1 MAGCALRHDIAA
13 GWNRVLHTCARI
25 TRDLRQLA
33 AGASTG
39 LGFQRQDLA
48 GDLHGGYSAGVCET
62 VDCVSDLYLSSGD
75 LVDSRSAHRAE
86 DYGLATKRHTKENL
100 KLVSSLC
107 AFCAFC
113 GYGCT

>member
-13 GWNRVLHTCARI
+13 GWNRVLHTRARI
-25 TRDLRQLA
+25 TRDLRELA

-86 DYGLATKRHTKENL
+86 DYGLATKRHTFNWFL
-100 KLVSSLC
+100 LC
-107 AFCAFC
+107 VPFVLFC